1 MVETT
6 TRVVTVRYYA
16 AAAEAA
22 GRQEEDVPLVAAA
35 TVGDLKAYLVATYGD
50 AMARVLASASFLAD
64 ARISRD
70 DARTLGRTVDVL
82 PPFAGG

>member
-1 MVETT
+1 MAETRT
-6 TRVVTVRYYA
+6 VTVRYYA

-22 GRQEEDVPLVAAA
+22 GRTEEDVAFAPDA
-35 TVGDLKAYLVATYGD
+35 TVGDLKAHLVATYGG
-50 AMARVLASASFLAD
+50 AMTRVLASASFLAD

-70 DARTLGRTVDVL
+70 DARALGTTVDVL